1 METIGDRIK
10 EKRKE
15 LGLTQLELAEKL
27 NVTDRAVSKW
37 EQGEGDPSIAIL
49 PELAKIFDVTLDY
62 LMTGKQVDIIS
73 LDIISLDD
81 MDANK
86 RLEYLI
92 KKDDVDNY
100 KKYGYTIKNKG
111 TIDFKYQYPF
121 SGYCRDTHHK
131 FDVALIKMVIENK
144 AKKIFNYI
152 CDEIC
157 SEYKM
162 VSLACLFDTILDDVI
177 KMAIDVDR
185 ADVLSV
191 IGFNYLTVNDSKQ
204 NNRGRWN
211 CSYVLPLLI
220 VKLEG
225 GLSEYGRLVE
235 TLSISSATFNYLFEN
250 KNNSPKCYKFVMD
263 LEIKKRVNDKM
274 DYFIYNRDNP
284 YKLLAKAVELSD
296 FSFMEKFFRLAKEQ
310 FDATDFS
317 TKDDYCY
324 GYRTR
329 YDSNCGYLYN
339 DHSVI
344 SRLFYIPQN
353 VVYCLIDNKKD
364 ALAREMMDYNAKL
377 SSSLNS
383 KLRIT
388 EQSKMYNYFTMKDI
402 EVKRYKELN
411 NSKLS
416 DKEKE
421 MIQSVNKHI
430 IVPGYLQKK
439 DDLKF
444 IRKILDENYYHPYE
458 FVFKCLH
465 NKKEKDLLKYFI
477 DTENETLSDLLLKG
491 KEHYNE
497 LLFNTYKVFKDAP
510 NSLMIKE
517 NIKKLNDYMK
527 ETISRQDE
535 KIAKED
541 PMSESFL
548 KIEGSIEDYIAY
560 KTCNFMAKNNPIIRH
575 IEDLKEDI
583 YNKVKARLE
592 AQKREEEARKER
604 AKAVKG
610 LTKQYF
616 EGLLKKS
623 ENELFVIKLSSLL
636 DAILRFDYRYEQ
648 EDFADRL
655 KAYCDF
661 CESLLPK
668 SRDMDDGWGYMVLDT
683 KYEEEV
689 VKPER
694 EKFERKANL
703 LNRLRM
709 LRNNIAHAETKKVRE
724 LSAEEMV
731 ECMNIVCAM
740 NKKEEE

>member
-73 LDIISLDD
+73 LDD
-81 MDANK
+81 MDTNK

-111 TIDFKYQYPF
+111 TIDFEYQYPF

-131 FDVALIKMVIENK
+131 FDTALIKMVIDNK

-162 VSLACLFDTILDDVI
+162 VSLACLFDPILDDVI
-177 KMAIDVDR
+177 KMAIDIDR

-191 IGFNYLTVNDSKQ
+191 VGFNYLSVNDNKQ
-204 NNRGRWN
+204 NTSARWN
-211 CSYVLPLLI
+211 GSYVLPLLI
-220 VKLEG
+220 VSPNG
-225 GLSEYGRLVE
+225 GSLSEYERLVN
-235 TLSISSATFNYLFEN
+235 TLTISSSTFNYLFEN
-250 KNNSPKCYKFVMD
+250 KNDSPKCYKFVMD
-263 LEIKKRVNDKM
+263 LEIKKRVNDK

-284 YKLLAKAVELSD
+284 YRLLEKAVELSD
-296 FSFMEKFFRLAKEQ
+296 FSFIEKFFRLAKEQ
-310 FDATDFS
+310 FDVTDFS
-317 TKDDYCY
+317 TKDNYFY
-324 GYRTR
+324 GNRTN
-329 YDSNCGYLYN
+329 YDNNCGYLYN
-339 DHSVI
+339 NHSII

-353 VVYCLIDNKKD
+353 VIYYLIDNNKD
-364 ALAREMMDYNAKL
+364 NLAREMMDYNTKL

-383 KLRIT
+383 KLRI
-388 EQSKMYNYFTMKDI
+388 EDSNRKYNYFSMKGI
-402 EVKRYKELN
+402 EVKRYKDLN
-411 NSKLS
+411 NSNIS
-416 DKEKE
+416 EKEKE
-421 MIQSVNKHI
+421 LIQCVDNHI
-430 IVPGYLQKK
+430 ITSYLTKK
-439 DDLKF
+439 NDLKF
-444 IRKILDENYYHPYE
+444 VRKILDENYYHPYE

-465 NKKEKDLLKYFI
+465 NKKEKELFKYFI
-477 DTENETLSDLLLKG
+477 DTENENLSDLLLKG
-491 KEHYNE
+491 KEYYNE
-497 LLFNTYKVFKDAP
+497 LLFNTYKVFEDDQNP
-510 NSLMIKE
+510 LMIKD
-517 NIKKLNDYMK
+517 NIKKLNDYLK

-535 KIAKED
+535 KIAEED
-541 PMSESFL
+541 HMSESFI
-548 KIEGSIEDYIAY
+548 KINGSIEDYIANSS
-560 KTCNFMAKNNPIIRH
+560 CNFMDKNNPIIRH

-583 YNKVKARLE
+583 YNKVKARLD
-592 AQKREEEARKER
+592 AQKKEEEAKKER
-604 AKAVKG
+604 ARAVKG
-610 LTKQYF
+610 LTKEYF
-616 EGLLKKS
+616 QDLLKKS
-623 ENELFVIKLSSLL
+623 ENELFIIKLSSLL
-636 DAILRFDYRYEQ
+636 DAILKFDYRYEQ
-648 EDFADRL
+648 EDFAERL
-655 KAYCDF
+655 KAYCDY

-668 SRDMDDGWGYMVLDT
+668 SRDMDDGWGYSVLDT
-683 KYEEEV
+683 KYEKEV

-694 EKFERKANL
+694 EKFDRKANL

-709 LRNNIAHAETKKVRE
+709 LRNNIAHAETKKVKE
-724 LSAEEMV
+724 FSPEEMV
-731 ECMNIVCAM
+731 ECMDLVCSM